1 MNVDTQMMPTLQPNP
16 DDSRF
21 EQLKDR
27 IVIAVTTLPQSEAT
41 LKATLSRYGTPEWAV
56 PYALE
61 SLLHERRIVKHR
73 HVYHINRKQ
82 HLG

>member
-1 MNVDTQMMPTLQPNP
+1 MLTFQANP
-16 DDSRF
+16 DDSQF
-21 EQLKDR
+21 ERLKDR

-61 SLLHERRIVKHR
+61 SLLHERRIVKR
-73 HVYHINRKQ
+73 SHVFHINRKQ
-82 HLG
+82 NLG